1 MVKNCL
7 CVIFV
12 VFAWLTAGHVTAG
25 NIRLSEADNGRTN
38 SVKAGE
44 EIEIVLK
51 GNPTTGYEWTLDS
64 SATNRLQQVGKA
76 EYLQDQQAGKN
87 LMVGV
92 GGQFVFKFKAVEQGA
107 GNIKLVYRRS
117 WETTDCD
124 RVYSVV
130 FDIK

>member
-1 MVKNCL
+1 MNKMLSAVPLLSAIFLTNCAL
-7 CVIFV
+7 SGP
-12 VFAWLTAGHVTAG
+12 ARLT
-25 NIRLSEADNGRTN
+25 EADNASTN

-44 EIEIVLK
+44 GIEIVLK
-51 GNPTTGYEWTLDS
+51 GNPTTGYEWILDS
-64 SATNRLQQVGKA
+64 SATNKLQQVGKA

-87 LMVGV
+87 LRVGV
-92 GGQFVFKFKAVEQGA
+92 GGQYVFKFKAVEQGA

-124 RVYSVV
+124 RVYSVD